1 MMNIILATGA
11 DYMSIPAAQKLKN
24 DSMLACIVIPGKHKQ
39 RLMRAFIQAGF
50 SEDVIYPVYKDDFAQ
65 VIIDLTKQYN
75 ANSVFVITFPWKI
88 PSEVLAA
95 PKFGFINFHPGLMPL
110 YKGADPIYWQ
120 IRNREQFGGIT
131 VHRMT
136 EELDAGPIILEH
148 KIPIIPGETYGIH
161 HVRLG
166 VAAADIVLKV
176 AAEVQSG
183 TFTQQD
189 TGQPSPYFKKP
200 TKQQVSIN
208 WEQHTAQEIE
218 ALVNATN
225 PKYNGAFTSI
235 RNMQVSIL
243 DASFADISNPPK
255 DAVPGTI
262 IYADALYGL
271 IVACTGGEY
280 LRINTFCMPEG
291 YLSGSKMFAMGFN
304 TGEKF
309 H

>member
-24 DSMLACIVIPGKHKQ
+24 ACMLACIVIPGKHKQ
-39 RLMRAFIQAGF
+39 RLMPAFIQAGF
-50 SEDVIYPVYKDDFAQ
+50 TEDIIYPVYKDDFAQ
-65 VIIDLTKQYN
+65 VFINLTAQYN
-75 ANSVFVITFPWKI
+75 ANCVFVITFPWQI
-88 PSEVLAA
+88 PAEVLAA
-95 PKFGFINFHPGLMPL
+95 PKFGFINFHPGLIPL
-110 YKGADPIYWQ
+110 YKGADPIFWQ

-136 EELDAGPIILEH
+136 EELDAGPVIIEH

-166 VAAADIVLKV
+166 ITAADIVLKV
-176 AAEVQSG
+176 AEAVQSG
-183 TFTQQD
+183 TSTRQD
-189 TGQPSPYFKKP
+189 IGQPSLYFKKP
-200 TKQQVSIN
+200 TRQQVSIN

-218 ALVNATN
+218 ALVNAGN

-243 DASFADISNPPK
+243 DTSFADITNPPGK
-255 DAVPGTI
+255 TAPGTI

-271 IVACTGGEY
+271 IVACKGEEY

-291 YLSGSKMFAMGFN
+291 YLSGSKMFTMGFIA
-304 TGEKF
+304 GEKF
-309 H
+309 Y